1 MHRVDISDMGLASN
15 VLAGV
20 LIVAGIVGV
29 VVPGLPG
36 LLLAWAGV
44 LVWAILHEGG
54 PAKWTILVLATF
66 LALLG
71 TVTKY
76 LLPGRTM
83 RQTVA
88 TRSLVAGGLL
98 GIVGFFV
105 VPVVGLF
112 LGFVLGVFLSEWVR
126 LSSPAL
132 AWPST
137 VSALKAVGFSML
149 IELFFAFVI
158 AAVWVFGVVII

>member
-1 MHRVDISDMGLASN
+1 VDITDMGTAAT

-36 LLLAWAGV
+36 LLVAWLGV
-44 LVWAILHEGG
+44 LVWTILHDGG
-54 PAKWTILVLATF
+54 PVKWTILVLATF

-76 LLPGRTM
+76 LLPGRSL
-83 RQTVA
+83 RQTGIP
-88 TRSLVAGGLL
+88 TRSLVAGGVL

-126 LSSPAL
+126 LSRPGL

-149 IELFFAFVI
+149 IELFFALTI
-158 AAVWVFGVVII
+158 AAVWVFGLVII